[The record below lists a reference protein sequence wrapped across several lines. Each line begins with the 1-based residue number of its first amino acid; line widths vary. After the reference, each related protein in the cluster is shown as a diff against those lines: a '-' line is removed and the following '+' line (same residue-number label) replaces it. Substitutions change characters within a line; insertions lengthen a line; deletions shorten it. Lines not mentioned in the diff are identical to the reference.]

1 MSINNIK
8 LTQMTESSGWAA
20 KIGPDVLAQVLCDLP
35 KISNENLLVGIDT
48 SDDAAVYKINDE
60 TAVIQTLDFFTPIV
74 DDPYMFG
81 QIAATNSLS
90 DIYAMG
96 GEPTLALNIVC
107 FPSCL
112 DIKIL
117 GEILRGGADKVKEAG
132 AIIVG
137 GHTVNDN
144 EPKYGLSVMGLVHPD
159 KVFQNSNSK
168 AGEVLVITKPI
179 GTGVINTAIKGE
191 IASKEHIDEATKYM
205 ATLNKY
211 AAEIGRK
218 YNVSACTDI
227 TGFGLAG
234 HVHEMAKG
242 ANVSI
247 TIESDKVPFINGAVE
262 YAKMAMIPKGTYNNK
277 RHIKNDYVC
286 DAKEGYI
293 EDLLFDPQTSGGLLY
308 SLPKEEAEKMMI
320 ELKENNIIA
329 NIIGYVEDKKEK
341 HLYIN

>member
-1 MSINNIK
+1 
-8 LTQMTESSGWAA
+8 
-20 KIGPDVLAQVLCDLP
+20 
-35 KISNENLLVGIDT
+35 
-48 SDDAAVYKINDE
+48 
-60 TAVIQTLDFFTPIV
+60 
-74 DDPYMFG
+74 MFG

-96 GEPTLALNIVC
+96 GTPTLALNIVC

-112 DIKIL
+112 NIEVL

-159 KVFQNSNSK
+159 KVFANSNAK
-168 AGEVLVITKPI
+168 PGEVLVITKPI

-191 IASKEHIDEATKYM
+191 IASKEHIDEASKYM

-211 AAEIGRK
+211 AADIARN
-218 YNVSACTDI
+218 YNISACTDI

-234 HVHEMAKG
+234 HVYEMAKG
-242 ANVSI
+242 AELSI
-247 TIESDKVPFINGAVE
+247 TIEGNKVPFMNGAVE
-262 YAKMAMIPKGTYNNK
+262 YAKMAMIPSGTYSNK
-277 RHIKNDYVC
+277 RHVGINYESTV
-286 DAKEGYI
+286 EEVYI

-308 SLPKEEAEKMMI
+308 TLEESEANRLVE
-320 ELKENNIIA
+320 ELKGNNIESS
-329 NIIGYVEDKKEK
+329 IIGYVEEKKDKY
-341 HLYIN
+341 LYIK